1 MKDTTQTLPSGSG
14 ATPGEILKAER
25 EKQGLSIIDISSRLC
40 LSAQFVEEI
49 ERDDYS
55 HLAAR
60 VYARGHVKS
69 YAHLLGIPEGKI
81 ISALDNVEMNFA
93 PSKDTVAIDSEKS
106 APIYQAIESSQ
117 QHSSLILWGSILA
130 LVIIIGLVMIWW
142 RGPITPPPKVP
153 APAGDNAP
161 SQLQNPSGA
170 SPSSAPMNIPLSPQ
184 PQSQPQQP
192 DPAAPSSSPSSPVSP
207 SPANGGAPQK
217 NTHDQSILQPGEF
230 KNTDN
235 PSSGNSSSS
244 TTIKLPPPQASLKR

>member
-69 YAHLLGIPEGKI
+69 YAHLLGIPEEKI
-81 ISALDNVEMNFA
+81 ISALENVEMNFA
-93 PSKDTVAIDSEKS
+93 TAKDTVAIDSEKS

-153 APAGDNAP
+153 TPVGDNAP
-161 SQLQNPSGA
+161 SQLQAPAGA

-192 DPAAPSSSPSSPVSP
+192 SPAAPPSSP
-207 SPANGGAPQK
+207 SPANGGEPQK
-217 NTHDQSILQPGEF
+217 NAPDQSILQPGEF

-235 PSSGNSSSS
+235 PSNGNSSSN